1 MDTASDPKTSR
12 SERDWIV
19 EAKYCDSDTSTR
31 RHPDDLHAII
41 APAKVR
47 TPLITARI
55 EESDEA
61 AGVGITSAQHT
72 LLELDCT
79 RDSSNTDSRTSS
91 FHLLTLG

>member
-31 RHPDDLHAII
+31 RQPDDLRAII

-47 TPLITARI
+47 IPLIAAGI
-55 EESDEA
+55 EESDES
-61 AGVGITSAQHT
+61 AGVGIASA
-72 LLELDCT
+72 
-79 RDSSNTDSRTSS
+79 
-91 FHLLTLG
+91 

>member
-1 MDTASDPKTSR
+1 MYTASDPKTSR

-19 EAKYCDSDTSTR
+19 EAKYGDSDASTR

-55 EESDEA
+55 ED
-61 AGVGITSAQHT
+61 
-72 LLELDCT
+72 
-79 RDSSNTDSRTSS
+79 RTSLPVS
-91 FHLLTLG
+91 ESRARSTPCLN

>member
-1 MDTASDPKTSR
+1 MNTASDPKTSC

-19 EAKYCDSDTSTR
+19 EAKYCDSDTPTR
-31 RHPDDLHAII
+31 RQPADLHTII

-61 AGVGITSAQHT
+61 AGVGIASTQHT
-72 LLELDCT
+72 LLELIAQGTAQTQVLERRRSTC
-79 RDSSNTDSRTSS
+79 
-91 FHLLTLG
+91 

>member
-31 RHPDDLHAII
+31 RQPDDLHAII

-72 LLELDCT
+72 LFELIAQGTAQTQVLEHRRSTC
-79 RDSSNTDSRTSS
+79 
-91 FHLLTLG
+91 